1 MGFICGW
8 EHEIPDFGQRALGGA
23 AWKTINVDA
32 ARRRVLRF
40 YIYIYIWMDGAPQRA
55 PKKTRWRRDNST
67 SRGRYTR
74 KTTQQRTG
82 TKIERKRK
90 RQRQTGELG
99 EFAGLGAFMYF
110 DTRQNAQKLRRNT
123 QKNGIK
129 AKRRW
134 TPSWQLFFS
143 RLFWQ
148 TNTTKTKKIYIYT
161 ENPNVWNLNR
171 KRNWNWFSPAWMRHM
186 EKRKIEKWKRAVCS
200 FPISHMIAAPPP
212 TY

>member
-40 YIYIYIWMDGAPQRA
+40 YIYIYGWMGHPREHRRRHDDDET
-55 PKKTRWRRDNST
+55 TRLVEVEV
-67 SRGRYTR
+67 YTR

-99 EFAGLGAFMYF
+99 EFAGFGAFMYF

-148 TNTTKTKKIYIYT
+148 TNTTKTKKNNIYT
-161 ENPNVWNLNR
+161 ENPNV
-171 KRNWNWFSPAWMRHM
+171 
-186 EKRKIEKWKRAVCS
+186 
-200 FPISHMIAAPPP
+200 
-212 TY
+212 